1 MTVRVVTDSGCDLP
15 PALCDE
21 LGIEVVPLTI
31 RFGDESLVDRKDL
44 TPAEFWARCKAAPAL
59 PETAAPSPGAFE
71 EAYRRAHAGGADGV
85 VVVTLSSKMS
95 ATIEA
100 AQLAV
105 DAVAGDLPVR
115 VVDSGN
121 ASLGEGMV
129 ALAAARAGAAGQDLD
144 AVEHAARTAAAHT
157 TLVAVI
163 DTLDNLRRG
172 GRIGGAQALMGGLLS
187 IKPLITV
194 SPTTGGEVAEA
205 GKQRTRAKAVNA
217 LVDKV
222 RAIGPVSALGLMHAE
237 APDVE
242 DLLARLDDIVPRE
255 DIIVADVGA
264 VIGTHVGPGCIGVVT
279 VGTDR

>member
-1 MTVRVVTDSGCDLP
+1 MTVRVVSDSGCDLP

-21 LGIEVVPLTI
+21 MGIEVVPLTI

-44 TPAEFWARCKAAPAL
+44 TPKEFWAKCKAAPAL

-71 EAYRRAHAGGADGV
+71 EAYRRAQAGGADGV
-85 VVVTLSSKMS
+85 VVVTLSAKMS
-95 ATIEA
+95 ATIQA
-100 AQLAV
+100 AQLAADGV
-105 DAVAGDLPVR
+105 GADLPVR
-115 VVDSGN
+115 IVDSGN

-129 ALAAARAGAAGQDLD
+129 ALAAAKAAAAGHDLD
-144 AVEHAARTAAAHT
+144 AVEAAARTAAANV

-205 GKQRTRAKAVNA
+205 GKQRTRAKAVST
-217 LVDKV
+217 LLDKV
-222 RAIGPVSALGLMHAE
+222 RAIGPVEALGVMHAE
-237 APDVE
+237 APDVD
-242 DLLARLDDIVPRE
+242 DLLSRLDDIVPRE
-255 DIIVADVGA
+255 DITVADVGA

-279 VGTDR
+279 VKSSR